1 MASILESFRAKS
13 KPVHDGEPFSGLNL
27 VSLRITPASVTLRN
41 MIENSQTQGEAHRVE
56 LNLRDVN
63 QLFNTI
69 DPSPFREKDLDRDA
83 EEFIVSWTREFPL
96 REPVVLVI
104 YLSELPVGKD
114 IEPMIEQSV
123 QNYFAYRA
131 RIIHMEF
138 RQLMKDGRHSLLI
151 GGLFLAACL
160 TASHV
165 LVGRA
170 SGTFLSVARE
180 SLTIAGWVAMWRPME
195 IFLYEWWPLRRRG
208 RVFEKMSHM
217 KVEVRKRG

>member
-1 MASILESFRAKS
+1 
-13 KPVHDGEPFSGLNL
+13 
-27 VSLRITPASVTLRN
+27 
-41 MIENSQTQGEAHRVE
+41 MIENPPLQGEIHRVE

-69 DPSPFREKDLDRDA
+69 DPSPFREKDLDREA
-83 EEFIVSWTREFPL
+83 EEFMVSWTREFPL
-96 REPVVLVI
+96 NEQVVLVL
-104 YLSELPVGKD
+104 YLSELPAGKD
-114 IEPMIEQSV
+114 FEPMIEQSV
-123 QNYFAYRA
+123 QHYFAYRA
-131 RIIHMEF
+131 GLSRMEF

-160 TASHV
+160 ITSQV
-165 LVGRA
+165 LFGQV

-195 IFLYEWWPLRRRG
+195 IFLYEWWPLRRRW
-208 RVFEKMSHM
+208 RVYEKMSLM

>member
-1 MASILESFRAKS
+1 M
-13 KPVHDGEPFSGLNL
+13 
-27 VSLRITPASVTLRN
+27 LRK
-41 MIENSQTQGEAHRVE
+41 MIEKPRIQGETHRVE

-114 IEPMIEQSV
+114 FEPMIEQSV

-131 RIIHMEF
+131 KLSHMEF

-160 TASHV
+160 TASQV
-165 LVGRA
+165 LVGQA

-195 IFLYEWWPLRRRG
+195 IFLYEWWPLRRRW
-208 RVFEKMSHM
+208 RVYEKMSQM
-217 KVEVRKRG
+217 KVELRRRP

>member
-1 MASILESFRAKS
+1 
-13 KPVHDGEPFSGLNL
+13 
-27 VSLRITPASVTLRN
+27 VTQTT
-41 MIENSQTQGEAHRVE
+41 IETGSQGEVHSVE
-56 LNLRDVN
+56 LNLRDIN

-69 DPSPFREKDLDRDA
+69 DPSPFREKDLDREA

-96 REPVVLVI
+96 SEQVVLVI
-104 YLSELPVGKD
+104 YLSELPVTKD
-114 IEPMIEQSV
+114 FAPMIEQSV
-123 QNYFAYRA
+123 QHYFVYRA
-131 RIIHMEF
+131 RLSRMEF

-160 TASHV
+160 VASQALQGH
-165 LVGRA
+165 A

-195 IFLYEWWPLRRRG
+195 IFLYEWWPLRRRW
-208 RVFEKMSHM
+208 RVYEKMSNM

>member
-1 MASILESFRAKS
+1 MRLRGHAHEDTHEKVRLAISPRF
-13 KPVHDGEPFSGLNL
+13 G
-27 VSLRITPASVTLRN
+27 SLGK
-41 MIENSQTQGEAHRVE
+41 MIENSRTHGEAHQVE

-114 IEPMIEQSV
+114 AEPMIEQAV

-131 RIIHMEF
+131 RLNHTEF
-138 RQLMKDGRHSLLI
+138 RQLMKDGRLSLLI
-151 GGLFLAACL
+151 GGAFLAACL
-160 TASHV
+160 AASHI
-165 LVGRA
+165 LVGQA
-170 SGTFLSVARE
+170 SGTFLSVGRE

-195 IFLYEWWPLRRRG
+195 IFLYEWWPLRRRW

-217 KVEVRKRG
+217 KVEMRKRG

>member
-1 MASILESFRAKS
+1 
-13 KPVHDGEPFSGLNL
+13 
-27 VSLRITPASVTLRN
+27 
-41 MIENSQTQGEAHRVE
+41 MIKNSPTQGEAHRVE

-69 DPSPFREKDLDRDA
+69 DPSPFCEKDLDHDA

-96 REPVVLVI
+96 GEPVVLVV
-104 YLSELPVGKD
+104 YLSELPAGKD
-114 IEPMIEQSV
+114 LKPILEQSV

-131 RIIHMEF
+131 RLIRMEF
-138 RQLMKDGRHSLLI
+138 RQLMKDGRQSLLI

-160 TASHV
+160 TVSNV
-165 LVGRA
+165 LVGR
-170 SGTFLSVARE
+170 GPETFLSVARE

-208 RVFEKMSHM
+208 RIYEKMSRM
-217 KVEVRKRG
+217 KVEVRKRE

>member
-1 MASILESFRAKS
+1 
-13 KPVHDGEPFSGLNL
+13 
-27 VSLRITPASVTLRN
+27 
-41 MIENSQTQGEAHRVE
+41 MIENPRTQREAHRVE

-69 DPSPFREKDLDRDA
+69 DPSPFREKDLDREA

-104 YLSELPVGKD
+104 YLSELPIAKD
-114 IEPMIEQSV
+114 VAPMVEQSV
-123 QNYFAYRA
+123 QHYFAYRA
-131 RIIHMEF
+131 RLNHMEF
-138 RQLMKDGRHSLLI
+138 RQLMKDGRYSLLV
-151 GGLFLAACL
+151 GGLFLVACL
-160 TASHV
+160 TSSQV
-165 LVGRA
+165 LVGQA

-195 IFLYEWWPLRRRG
+195 IFLYEWWPLRRRW
-208 RVFEKMSHM
+208 RVFEKMSRM

>member
-1 MASILESFRAKS
+1 M
-13 KPVHDGEPFSGLNL
+13 
-27 VSLRITPASVTLRN
+27 T
-41 MIENSQTQGEAHRVE
+41 ENSRTHGEVHRVE

-69 DPSPFREKDLDRDA
+69 DPSPFNEKDLDHDA

-96 REPVVLVI
+96 DEPVVLVI
-104 YLSELPVGKD
+104 YLAELPVGKD
-114 IEPMIEQSV
+114 FEPMLEQSV
-123 QNYFAYRA
+123 QNYFVYRA
-131 RIIHMEF
+131 NLIRMEF
-138 RQLMKDGRHSLLI
+138 RRLMQDGRQSLLI

-160 TASHV
+160 TASNV
-165 LVGRA
+165 IVGRA
-170 SGTFLSVARE
+170 PGAFLSVARE

-208 RVFEKMSHM
+208 KIYEKMSRM

>member
-1 MASILESFRAKS
+1 
-13 KPVHDGEPFSGLNL
+13 
-27 VSLRITPASVTLRN
+27 
-41 MIENSQTQGEAHRVE
+41 MIENSLTQGEIHRVE

-83 EEFIVSWTREFPL
+83 EEFMVSWTREFPL
-96 REPVVLVI
+96 SEQVILVI
-104 YLSELPVGKD
+104 YLSELPARKD
-114 IEPMIEQSV
+114 YGAMIEQSV
-123 QNYFAYRA
+123 QHYFAYRA
-131 RIIHMEF
+131 RLSRMEF
-138 RQLMKDGRHSLLI
+138 RQLMKDGRYSLLI

-160 TASHV
+160 IASQALLGH
-165 LVGRA
+165 A

-195 IFLYEWWPLRRRG
+195 IFLYEWWPLRRRW
-208 RVFEKMSHM
+208 RVYEKMSRM

>member
-1 MASILESFRAKS
+1 MAPRALEA
-13 KPVHDGEPFSGLNL
+13 
-27 VSLRITPASVTLRN
+27 
-41 MIENSQTQGEAHRVE
+41 EAHRVE

-104 YLSELPVGKD
+104 YLSELPIGKD
-114 IEPMIEQSV
+114 FEPMIEQSV
-123 QNYFAYRA
+123 QHYFGYRA
-131 RIIHMEF
+131 KLNQMEF
-138 RQLMKDGRHSLLI
+138 RQLMKDGRHSLLV

-160 TASHV
+160 TASQM
-165 LVGRA
+165 LVRQA
-170 SGTFLSVARE
+170 SETLLSVARE

-195 IFLYEWWPLRRRG
+195 IFLYEWWPLRRRW
-208 RVFEKMSHM
+208 RVFEKMSRM
-217 KVEVRKRG
+217 KVEIRKRG

>member
-1 MASILESFRAKS
+1 MVRE
-13 KPVHDGEPFSGLNL
+13 
-27 VSLRITPASVTLRN
+27 
-41 MIENSQTQGEAHRVE
+41 MIENSRTQREAHRVE
-56 LNLRDVN
+56 LSLRDVN

-104 YLSELPVGKD
+104 YLNELPVGKD
-114 IEPMIEQSV
+114 VEPMVEQSV
-123 QNYFAYRA
+123 QHYFAYRA
-131 RIIHMEF
+131 RLNHLEF
-138 RQLMKDGRHSLLI
+138 RQLMKDGRLSLLV

-160 TASHV
+160 AGSQV
-165 LVGRA
+165 LFGRA

-195 IFLYEWWPLRRRG
+195 IFLYEWWPLRRRW
-208 RVFEKMSHM
+208 RVFEKMSRM